1 MTDVQVETIIRRP
14 PEEVAG
20 YAMNPE
26 NDRSWIGALT
36 EVNVL
41 TQGPVG
47 KGTRVERVAQFLGKR
62 IEYVNEIVEYAPP
75 TRLRMQSV
83 KAPFPMT
90 VDYEFAETDNG
101 TLVRIRAG
109 GSASGFYRLAG
120 PLLDRAVRKGVAGD
134 LRRLKTILEQPE
146 QGANP
151 GQ

>member
-1 MTDVQVETIIRRP
+1 M
-14 PEEVAG
+14 
-20 YAMNPE
+20 
-26 NDRSWIGALT
+26 
-36 EVNVL
+36 
-41 TQGPVG
+41 
-47 KGTRVERVAQFLGKR
+47 AQFLGKR

>member
-41 TQGPVG
+41 TEGPIG
-47 KGTRVERVAQFLGKR
+47 EGTRVERVAQFLGKR

-75 TRLRMQSV
+75 ARLRMKSV

-90 VDYEFAETDNG
+90 VDYEFAETNDG
-101 TLVRIRAG
+101 TLVRISTG
-109 GSASGFYRLAG
+109 GNASGFYKLAG
-120 PLLDRAVRKGVAGD
+120 PLLDRAVRKGVARD
-134 LRRLKTILEQPE
+134 LKRLKAILEQPE
-146 QGANP
+146 RDANR
-151 GQ
+151 GR

>member
-14 PEEVAG
+14 TGEVAG

-41 TQGPVG
+41 TEGPVG
-47 KGTRVERVAQFLGKR
+47 EGTRVERVAQFLGER

-75 TRLRMQSV
+75 ARLRMQSV

-90 VDYEFAETDNG
+90 VDYEFAETDAG
-101 TLVRIRAG
+101 TLVRIRTG
-109 GSASGFYRLAG
+109 GNASGFYKLAG

-134 LRRLKTILEQPE
+134 LKRLKAILEQPPD
-146 QGANP
+146 G
-151 GQ
+151 

>member
-41 TQGPVG
+41 TEGPIG
-47 KGTRVERVAQFLGKR
+47 EGTRVERVAQFLGKR

-75 TRLRMQSV
+75 ARLRMKSV

-90 VDYEFAETDNG
+90 VDYEFAETNDG
-101 TLVRIRAG
+101 TLVRIST
-109 GSASGFYRLAG
+109 GSNASGFYKLAG
-120 PLLDRAVRKGVAGD
+120 PLLDRAVRKGVARD
-134 LRRLKTILEQPE
+134 LKRLKAILEQPE
-146 QGANP
+146 RDANR
-151 GQ
+151 GR